1 METLTKKLEQ
11 YVYPIAAKFQEN
23 KFLMSIQYGMMLTT
37 PLLLVGA
44 FACIISDF
52 PLDAF
57 QTFMIGIFGEEVWG
71 DWNWSILNPATIGLL
86 SLVAMSGTSYELARR
101 NDVPAMPA
109 VVISF
114 MCFFLLIHADENGMI
129 SLSNFTATTLF
140 LSLFIAILTGQLYAF
155 FIKRNLTIK
164 MPAAV
169 PEFIAS
175 QFAALI
181 PAAVCAILFIVL
193 RYLIAATPFVTASD
207 LFYGILQMPLAAV
220 GTTLPG
226 TLIAT
231 FLNDFLW
238 FFGIHGT
245 NVVMSVMQPL
255 WEAARSANLEVY
267 TADALALRPFVVT
280 TSFTDMIIFL
290 TGTGLTLPL
299 CIEMV
304 FMCKSERLNAV
315 GKGAII
321 PGIFNVNE
329 PITFG
334 LPIVLNPMLLIPYV
348 FGPMICVALAYIAM
362 ETGIVPRPTGV
373 PVPWTLPAPFGGW
386 MMCGDWRGGAL
397 QLVILTLQGL
407 FYWPFI
413 KVLDKK
419 YVEEEQELAEGT
431 ADVAADA
438 TAA

>member
-1 METLTKKLEQ
+1 MDNMTAALEKHI
-11 YVYPIAAKFQEN
+11 YPIAMKFQQN

-57 QTFMIGIFGEEVWG
+57 QSFMAGVFGEQVWA
-71 DWNWSILNPATIGLL
+71 DWNWNILNPSTIGLL

-101 NDVPAMPA
+101 NDVTAMPA
-109 VVISF
+109 VAIAL
-114 MCFFLLIHADENGMI
+114 MCFFILIHADENGMI
-129 SLSNFTATTLF
+129 SLGNFTATTLF
-140 LSLFIAILTGQLYAF
+140 LGLIIAITTGQIYAF
-155 FIKRNLTIK
+155 CIRHNLTIK

-169 PEFIAS
+169 PEFISS

-181 PAAVCAILFIVL
+181 PAAVCAIIYILARFAIQM
-193 RYLIAATPFVTASD
+193 TPWVTASD
-207 LFYGILQMPLAAV
+207 LIYGILQMPLTSL

-226 TLIAT
+226 TLVAS
-231 FLNDFLW
+231 FVNDFLW

-245 NVVMSVMQPL
+245 NVVQSVMGPL
-255 WEAARSANLEVY
+255 WEAARAANLEVY
-267 TADALALRPFVVT
+267 SADPLALRPFVAT
-280 TSFTDMIIFL
+280 TAFTDMVIYL

-304 FMCKSERLNAV
+304 FMCKSDRLRAV

-329 PITFG
+329 PVTFG
-334 LPIVLNPMLLIPYV
+334 LPIVLNPVLLIPYV
-348 FGPMICVALAYIAM
+348 FGPLICVALAYIVM

-397 QLVILTLQGL
+397 QLVILLIQGC

-413 KVLDKK
+413 KVLDHQYTK
-419 YVEEEQELAEGT
+419 EEQALANSET
-431 ADVAADA
+431 AEANA
-438 TAA
+438 

>member
-1 METLTKKLEQ
+1 MDKLTSMLEK
-11 YVYPIAAKFQEN
+11 YIYPIAVKFQEN

-57 QTFMIGIFGEEVWG
+57 QALMGGLVGEQVWA

-101 NDVPAMPA
+101 NGVTPMPA

-114 MCFFLLIHADENGMI
+114 MCFFILIQADENGMI
-129 SLSNFTATTLF
+129 ELSNFAATTLF
-140 LSLFIAILTGQLYAF
+140 LGLIIAITTGQLYAF
-155 FIKRNLTIK
+155 CIKRNLTIK

-169 PEFIAS
+169 PEFISS

-181 PAAVCAILFIVL
+181 PAVIS
-193 RYLIAATPFVTASD
+193 AATYIVVRFVVQATPWGTASD
-207 LFYGILQMPLAAV
+207 LIYGILQMPLTSA

-226 TLIAT
+226 TLIAA
-231 FLNDFLW
+231 FFNDFLW

-245 NVVMSVMQPL
+245 NVVQSVMGPL
-255 WEAARSANLEVY
+255 WEAARAANLEVY
-267 TADALALRPFVVT
+267 SADPLALRPFVAT
-280 TSFTDMIIFL
+280 TAFTDMVIFL

-304 FMCKSERLNAV
+304 FMCKSDRLRTV

-329 PITFG
+329 PVTFG

-348 FGPMICVALAYIAM
+348 FGPLVCVAIAYIAM

-397 QLVILTLQGL
+397 QIFILLLQGA

-413 KVLDKK
+413 KVLDRQ
-419 YVEEEQELAEGT
+419 YVKEEEELASPEN
-431 ADVAADA
+431 AS
-438 TAA
+438 

>member
-1 METLTKKLEQ
+1 MEQLTKMLEQ
-11 YVYPIAAKFQEN
+11 YIYPIAAKFQES

-57 QTFMIGIFGEEVWG
+57 QAFMAGAVGEQVWG
-71 DWNWSILNPATIGLL
+71 EWNWSILNPATIGLL

-101 NDVPAMPA
+101 NDVPVMPA

-129 SLSNFTATTLF
+129 SLGNFTATTLF
-140 LSLFIAILTGQLYAF
+140 LGLIIAILTGQLYAF
-155 FIKRNLTIK
+155 CIKHNLTIK
-164 MPAAV
+164 MPTAV
-169 PEFIAS
+169 PEFISS

-181 PAAVCAILFIVL
+181 PAAISAALFIVL
-193 RYLIAATPFVTASD
+193 RYVIQATPYVTASD
-207 LFYGILQMPLAAV
+207 LIYGILQMPLTAA

-226 TLIAT
+226 TLVAT
-231 FLNDFLW
+231 FVNDFLW

-245 NVVMSVMQPL
+245 NVVQSVMGPL
-255 WEAARSANLEVY
+255 WEAARAANLEVY
-267 TADALALRPFVVT
+267 SADPMALRPFVAT
-280 TSFTDMIIFL
+280 TAFTDMVIFL

-299 CIEMV
+299 CVEMV
-304 FMCKSERLNAV
+304 FMCKSERLRAV

-334 LPIVLNPMLLIPYV
+334 LPIVLNPLLLIPYV
-348 FGPMICVALAYIAM
+348 VGPMVCVALAYVAM

-397 QLVILTLQGL
+397 QLVILLIQGV

-413 KVLDKK
+413 KVLDNK
-419 YVEEEQELAEGT
+419 YTAEEKELAE
-431 ADVAADA
+431 AEPEAASA
-438 TAA
+438 

>member
-1 METLTKKLEQ
+1 MDKLTRMLEK
-11 YVYPIAAKFQEN
+11 YIYPIAMKFQEN

-57 QTFMIGIFGEEVWG
+57 QSFMSGLVGEQAWAE
-71 DWNWSILNPATIGLL
+71 WNWNILNPATIGLL

-101 NDVPAMPA
+101 NDVAAMPA
-109 VVISF
+109 VVIAF
-114 MCFFLLIHADENGMI
+114 MCFFILIHADENGMI
-129 SLSNFTATTLF
+129 SLGNFTATTLF
-140 LSLFIAILTGQLYAF
+140 LGLIIAIATGQIYAF
-155 FIKRNLTIK
+155 CIRHKLTIK
-164 MPAAV
+164 MPDAV
-169 PEFIAS
+169 PEFISS

-181 PAAVCAILFIVL
+181 PAAISAAIFIAV
-193 RYLIAATPFVTASD
+193 RYIVNMTPYVTASD
-207 LFYGILQMPLAAV
+207 MIYGLLQMPLTSA

-226 TLIAT
+226 TLVAT
-231 FLNDFLW
+231 FFNDFLW

-245 NVVMSVMQPL
+245 NVVQSVMGPL
-255 WEAARSANLEVY
+255 WEAARAANFEVY
-267 TADALALRPFVVT
+267 TAEALAVRPFVAT
-280 TSFTDMIIFL
+280 TAFTDMIIFL

-304 FMCKSERLNAV
+304 FMCKSDRLRAV
-315 GKGAII
+315 GRGAII

-329 PITFG
+329 PVTFG

-348 FGPMICVALAYIAM
+348 FGPLVCVALAYVAM

-397 QLVILTLQGL
+397 QVVILLIQGA

-413 KVLDKK
+413 KVLDRQYTK
-419 YVEEEQELAEGT
+419 EERELAG
-431 ADVAADA
+431 ANDA
-438 TAA
+438 E